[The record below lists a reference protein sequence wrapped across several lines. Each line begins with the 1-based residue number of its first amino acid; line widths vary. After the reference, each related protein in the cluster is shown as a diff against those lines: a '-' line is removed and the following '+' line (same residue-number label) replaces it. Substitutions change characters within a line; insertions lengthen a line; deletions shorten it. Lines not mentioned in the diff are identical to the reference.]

1 MEKYQIYTGGRGV
14 FSIMKE
20 ILIVDDTAF
29 MRNTLKELLKNEG
42 YIIAGEAEDGPQ
54 AVEKYKELNPDL
66 VTMDITM
73 PEMNGIKAIEKI
85 LEHDKSARI
94 IVISAMGQQSII
106 LKAMKAGAL
115 DFLVKPIKRERLK
128 QAIEKAFG

>member
-1 MEKYQIYTGGRGV
+1 
-14 FSIMKE
+14 MKE